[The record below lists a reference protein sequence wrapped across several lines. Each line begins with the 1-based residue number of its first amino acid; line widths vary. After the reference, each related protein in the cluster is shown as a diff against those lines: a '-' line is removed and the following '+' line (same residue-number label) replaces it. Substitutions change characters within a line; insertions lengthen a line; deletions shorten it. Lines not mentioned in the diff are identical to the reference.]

1 MTKPYDLRHKPCP
14 EPVLTVKRLFTENPN
29 LTQLSVMVSDEVN
42 VNNLKRFAIN
52 QNLNF
57 KAENQSDYYLLS
69 LSKTNFKPILD
80 HHNDLS
86 NLVKNELPLIKSTT
100 VIFITNDT
108 LGNGE
113 PEFSNTLMDLFLQSL
128 EASEHKPLA
137 LLLINRAVLLL
148 SPDSTSRI
156 SLDTLQAKNIEIL
169 ACGLCLEYY
178 KIKEFVPKNQITNM
192 YSIIEMLMTSS
203 KVIKL

>member
-29 LTQLSVMVSDEVN
+29 LTHLSVMVSDEVN
-42 VNNLKRFAIN
+42 VNNLKRFALN

-57 KAENQSDYYLLS
+57 KVENQSDYYLLFF
-69 LSKTNFKPILD
+69 SKTNFKPILD
-80 HHNDLS
+80 HHNALS
-86 NLVKNELPLIKSTT
+86 NLAKNEFDLIKSNT

-108 LGNGE
+108 LGTGE

-128 EASEHKPLA
+128 ETSEHIPRA
-137 LLLINRAVLLL
+137 LLLINRGVLLL
-148 SPDSTSRI
+148 SPDSSSSI
-156 SLDTLQAKNIEIL
+156 SLNALQAKNIEIL

-178 KIKEFVPKNQITNM
+178 KIKEFIPKDQITNM
-192 YSIIEMLMTSS
+192 YNIIEMLMTSS